1 MAKTAAAK
9 HASDYR
15 KRQAEQKAA
24 LGVETLKVDVPE
36 GVKAGLKRLMKE
48 HGFSQQ
54 QEVFQTAILHLINT
68 SFEDAARIL
77 KTDTSGFVV
86 TPKLARQ
93 FQEESLKE
101 LRRNPGED
109 ADLIQKNELAFH
121 RSSQQ
126 VS

>member
-1 MAKTAAAK
+1 MAKTAAK

-54 QEVFQTAILHLINT
+54 QEVFQTAILHLIRA
-68 SFEDAARIL
+68 SREDAARIL
-77 KTDTSGFVV
+77 KHDTSGFIISS
-86 TPKLARQ
+86 KLARQ
-93 FQEESLKE
+93 FYEASIKE
-101 LRRNPGED
+101 LQRHPGDD
-109 ADLIQKNELAFH
+109 AAKTVN
-121 RSSQQ
+121 
-126 VS
+126 

>member
-54 QEVFQTAILHLINT
+54 QEVFQTALLYLIRA
-68 SFEDAARIL
+68 SHAEAACIL
-77 KTDTSGFVV
+77 KPDTSGFSINS
-86 TPKLARQ
+86 KLARR
-93 FQEESLKE
+93 FYEASLKE
-101 LRRNPGED
+101 MRLDLGEEIIET
-109 ADLIQKNELAFH
+109 A
-121 RSSQQ
+121 
-126 VS
+126 

>member
-54 QEVFQTAILHLINT
+54 QEVFQTAILHLIRA
-68 SFEDAARIL
+68 SREDAARIL
-77 KTDTSGFVV
+77 RADTSGF
-86 TPKLARQ
+86 TISSKLARQ
-93 FQEESLKE
+93 YLEKASAELKA
-101 LRRNPGED
+101 NPGDEIVPPGSIED
-109 ADLIQKNELAFH
+109 PASA
-121 RSSQQ
+121 
-126 VS
+126 V